1 MRSVSNSNLEE
12 TLSDDTDEETA
23 DNVFNCTN
31 DEAQEDK
38 ERYKDTKLKLCLN
51 FYQLYNYYR
60 KFKNIFPLALLNV
73 KL

>member
-1 MRSVSNSNLEE
+1 MKLLIFKYLGEQFLRNDVRSVSNSNLAE

-38 ERYKDTKLKLCLN
+38 GRYKL
-51 FYQLYNYYR
+51 
-60 KFKNIFPLALLNV
+60 
-73 KL
+73 